1 MAGPQIPTT
10 WAKPPPGGKVIGTLS
25 AQTLATCSVGG
36 NLGVHPF
43 MKMPFHRPAPRL
55 DLEDIQLDETLQG
68 VGSDRGEEDL
78 QG

>member
-1 MAGPQIPTT
+1 M
-10 WAKPPPGGKVIGTLS
+10 IGTLS

-68 VGSDRGEEDL
+68 VGSVRAEENL

>member
-1 MAGPQIPTT
+1 M
-10 WAKPPPGGKVIGTLS
+10 IGTLS

-43 MKMPFHRPAPRL
+43 MKMPFHRPAPWL
-55 DLEDIQLDETLQG
+55 GFLEDIPLDETLQG
-68 VGSDRGEEDL
+68 VGSVRAEENS